1 MSIIQGHAKSSGV
14 TGFYNFPLEQSLR
27 FNSADSAVLTR
38 TNGTATNGKKCTL
51 SFWIKKSE
59 IIGST
64 TTARFIQAYSGVGNQ
79 FHMQWGDG
87 TTSPGDQW
95 NVSPGEQSSQQ
106 GMRQTDAA
114 LRDPSAWYHCV
125 WSYNSESGSE
135 SVVLYVNGIEQTS
148 STYTGAPTTNLVTSL
163 TKSGTEI
170 KIGYIN
176 SSMPDFYLAE
186 VNCID
191 GQALTA
197 DSFGE
202 LKNGV
207 WIPKDP
213 SGLDYGANGFR
224 LSFADDA
231 EVEAFNTVLWKGNSP
246 QSQSITGVGFSPDL
260 VWVKA
265 RAQNYSHELHDTV
278 RGPTKQL
285 FSNNTVAEDTDANS
299 IKSFDSDGFTVGSGG
314 ATNDGG
320 STSTFVAWCW
330 KAGGS
335 SNTYNIDDT
344 GYATASAAGLDGGT
358 ITPTGA
364 SVNTTYGFSIIGYQ
378 GTLADANIEH
388 GLGVAPDMI
397 IIKNRNR
404 SAGTNWVV
412 YHSALGASQRIL
424 LNSTAGASASG
435 NIFGST
441 PTAPDATKFYVG
453 NVNWVNNNVSGEND
467 HIAYCWAEKA
477 NYSSFGSY
485 TGDGTTDGSKTVD
498 LGFDPAFVLIKE
510 YDNNTTDGDSN
521 TASGNWLIWDATR
534 DTQDEFNTYL
544 LANSSDAENAFP
556 GNTAGPN
563 LQKITDGFAFINNN
577 AGVNGSG
584 RRYIYAAFADTRE
597 AAFWLD
603 QSGNDNDWQPVNL
616 DHNDTVAD
624 SPTDNFATLNPLAKG
639 PNNVLSEGNLQV
651 VHGGTGGWQQCQ
663 STFAFPESGKWYC
676 EFTIVYQGDATD
688 RVGINVSKVGYG
700 PINTSTNLSG
710 GNNANIWTYFAH
722 TGSFYNNGSSSGSA
736 STFGTG
742 DVIQVSFDSD
752 TGSLYFGK
760 NGVWQNSG
768 DPVAGTGYAYTGLSN
783 VAVGTEGY
791 SNAKVLANFGQQP
804 FKYDPPA

>member
-27 FNSADSAVLTR
+27 FNDDDSAYLSWTPDSNP
-38 TNGTATNGKKCTL
+38 TSAGIFTF
-51 SFWIKKSE
+51 SFWFKLSNPSSPATILYPYTDASNFGQ
-59 IIGST
+59 IALSSNQLSVYSAIGGSAKVNVK
-64 TTARFIQAYSGVGNQ
+64 TTAV
-79 FHMQWGDG
+79 
-87 TTSPGDQW
+87 
-95 NVSPGEQSSQQ
+95 
-106 GMRQTDAA
+106 
-114 LRDPSAWYHCV
+114 LRDYSAWYHAV
-125 WSYNSESGSE
+125 IKFNSTSGNE
-135 SVVLYVNGIEQTS
+135 
-148 STYTGAPTTNLVTSL
+148 
-163 TKSGTEI
+163 EI
-170 KIGYIN
+170 KIYLNGVDQSLTTTTAMTAHTPKYAAN
-176 SSMPDFYLAE
+176 GVTHYLGSNFNQSGLFDGYLAE
-186 VNCID
+186 VNFID
-191 GQALTA
+191 GTALDA

-207 WIPKDP
+207 WIPKNP
-213 SGLDYGANGFR
+213 SGLTYGTNGFR

-231 EVEAFNTVLWKGNSP
+231 EVEAFNTTIWRGDSSLYR
-246 QSQSITGVGFSPDL
+246 SITGYGFAPDL
-260 VWVKA
+260 VWIKDRNTA
-265 RAQNYSHELHDTV
+265 
-278 RGPTKQL
+278 RGPILLDTIRGVGNYL
-285 FSNNTVAEDTDANS
+285 RSNETTQESTSATVIQRT
-299 IKSFDSDGFTVGSGG
+299 FDSDGFTFGNNAAVNNSNETYVG
-314 ATNDGG
+314 
-320 STSTFVAWCW
+320 WCW

-404 SAGTNWVV
+404 AAGTPWVV
-412 YHSALGASQRIL
+412 YHSAIGASQRIL
-424 LNSTAGASASG
+424 LNDTSGASSSG

-534 DTQDEFNTYL
+534 DTHDEFNTYL
-544 LANSSDAENAFP
+544 LANSADAENAFP

-603 QSGNDNDWQPVNL
+603 QENDNDWQPVNL

-624 SPTDNFATLNPLAKG
+624 SPTDNFCTLNPLAKG
-639 PNNVLSEGNLQV
+639 PNNTLSDGNLQV
-651 VHGGTGGWQQCQ
+651 VHAGTSGWQQCQ

-700 PINTSTNLSG
+700 PINTSTNLTG

-768 DPVAGTGYAYTGLSN
+768 DPVAGTGYAYTGLSD

-804 FKYDPPA
+804 FKYDPPE